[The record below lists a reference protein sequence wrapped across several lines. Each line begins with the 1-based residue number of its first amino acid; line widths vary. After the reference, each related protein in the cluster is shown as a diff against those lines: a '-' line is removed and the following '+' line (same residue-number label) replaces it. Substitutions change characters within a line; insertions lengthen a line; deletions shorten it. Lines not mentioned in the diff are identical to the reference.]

1 MTSITD
7 YYMSQTREQDP
18 PHNATAMFCR
28 IRYWRQNVTATID
41 RSTKMPL
48 KAVPFGDKQPLP
60 LDIFNTTMFERLL
73 STQQLEH
80 ESRGDVLP
88 SRSIPTYQEAIAGTN
103 LTLTPAIQ
111 PMVGLALA
119 TASRSQD
126 DYLNPQNLTE
136 AYTAAYQ
143 LLFAR
148 AMVDVLGNN
157 TSRKTQGEQRV
168 KTEAIVLE
176 PVFVYIVGG
185 FLGVVSIAT
194 IALLALT
201 LTMKRN
207 LKFNPSTIA
216 SVMAIVADNAPL
228 LLDLQDLDCC
238 TTEDMEKVLGSKRYK
253 LVSDGGGTR

>member
-1 MTSITD
+1 
-7 YYMSQTREQDP
+7 
-18 PHNATAMFCR
+18 
-28 IRYWRQNVTATID
+28 
-41 RSTKMPL
+41 
-48 KAVPFGDKQPLP
+48 
-60 LDIFNTTMFERLL
+60 
-73 STQQLEH
+73 
-80 ESRGDVLP
+80 
-88 SRSIPTYQEAIAGTN
+88 
-103 LTLTPAIQ
+103 
-111 PMVGLALA
+111 
-119 TASRSQD
+119 
-126 DYLNPQNLTE
+126 
-136 AYTAAYQ
+136 
-143 LLFAR
+143 
-148 AMVDVLGNN
+148 VDVLGNN